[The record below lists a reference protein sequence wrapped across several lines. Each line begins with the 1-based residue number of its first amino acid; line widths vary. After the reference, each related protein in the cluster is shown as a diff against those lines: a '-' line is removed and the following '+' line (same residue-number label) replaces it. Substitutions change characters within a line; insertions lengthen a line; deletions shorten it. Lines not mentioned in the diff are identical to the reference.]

1 MKVFLAWRDSHRNA
15 RCPVCGAFVA
25 LDRAIEVW
33 GVRRT
38 RCKRC
43 GVTVQD
49 RLDPTWTG
57 PVEVVT
63 REDSWSRDARS

>member
-1 MKVFLAWRDSHRNA
+1 MKVYLAWRDQRCNA
-15 RCPVCGAFVA
+15 RCPQCGAFVA
-25 LDRAIEVW
+25 LDRAMEVW
-33 GVRRT
+33 GVRRAK
-38 RCKRC
+38 CKRC

-63 REDSWSRDARS
+63 REDMD